1 MTLKQSRPPVPRGL
15 KAPGR
20 QLWDSV
26 NGRYELE
33 PHESSLLL
41 EACQT
46 LDIAQGLQG
55 VVDTLGLDCAGRE
68 LAELRQQR
76 LVLAR
81 LLVALQLPGG
91 LAEDSRPIR
100 TQRRGVRGVYRTGGA

>member
-1 MTLKQSRPPVPRGL
+1 MAGKQATPCAPPGL

-20 QLWDSV
+20 ELWNAV
-26 NGRYELE
+26 NAQYVLE
-33 PHESSLLL
+33 PHELSLLL

-46 LDIAQGLQG
+46 KDIVQGLQQ
-55 VVDTLGLDCAGRE
+55 VVETLGLDCAGRE

-81 LLVALQLPGG
+81 LLVAVQLPGG
-91 LAEDSRPIR
+91 LAEDGRSLR
-100 TQRRGVRGVYRTGGA
+100 TQRRAVRGVYRGGVV

>member
-1 MTLKQSRPPVPRGL
+1 MAGKQAEPSAPPGL
-15 KAPGR
+15 KASGR

-26 NGRYELE
+26 NAQYGLE
-33 PHESSLLL
+33 AHESSLLL

-46 LDIAQGLQG
+46 LDIVQGLQS
-55 VVDTLGLDCAGRE
+55 VVETLGLDCAGRE

-91 LAEDSRPIR
+91 LAEDSRPMR
-100 TQRRGVRGVYRTGGA
+100 TQRRGVRGVYRIGGA

>member
-1 MTLKQSRPPVPRGL
+1 MAEQQKQSAPRGL
-15 KAPGR
+15 KAAGR
-20 QLWDSV
+20 RLWDEV
-26 NGRYELE
+26 NAQYGLE

-41 EACQT
+41 EACRT
-46 LDIAQGLQG
+46 LDIVQGLQT

-91 LAEDSRPIR
+91 LAEDGRSMR
-100 TQRRGVRGVYRTGGA
+100 TQRRGVRGVYNRGA